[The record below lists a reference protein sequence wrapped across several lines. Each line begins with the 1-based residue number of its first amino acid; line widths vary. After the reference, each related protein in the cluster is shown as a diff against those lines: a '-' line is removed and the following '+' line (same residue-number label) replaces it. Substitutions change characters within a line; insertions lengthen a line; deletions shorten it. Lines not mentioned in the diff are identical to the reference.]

1 MTKTNKKTK
10 KKKKMMMM
18 TTTTMMIK
26 AACLSEHEVRD
37 NIVNQTR
44 LT

>member
-10 KKKKMMMM
+10 KKKKKMM
-18 TTTTMMIK
+18 MMIK